1 MDSKGFESKVA
12 ELVAVTQ
19 RLDVTRI
26 LLVRRMT
33 LTDPETL
40 KWANLRQ
47 LELIFGVILEK
58 ALERT
63 DKDVVFAAS
72 QDQFDP
78 LLPPGDDTA
87 RDQERWMLFDLS
99 RAMLAGM
106 KPSDETTAAAVMEE
120 LAADEAA
127 ADSPIQ
133 AGDFPTLFDETLARH
148 ARKILS
154 AFAATST
161 RPHIP
166 HPFLFA
172 PQFGACY
179 EKVLRQY
186 VLPTMRTARRIK
198 EMASSR
204 NWQEKGSADRL
215 LGMVLAGESNNP
227 IMHYWD
233 TRWAGFDPARA
244 TAKGKGTIRPE
255 DNPWQE
261 FKEDGA
267 KHGYIPPFYTDIP
280 MLQRILRY
288 DGDEVQETWN
298 QIAQI
303 YQQEFSPKSKADQA
317 RQGAFRDAL
326 LRAMEKLDFHAGNLL
341 VIRAFFDLPKVDR
354 MFLKLLIQSMGRSDL
369 ERERKAPL
377 LIAFYNDLPL

>member
-1 MDSKGFESKVA
+1 MDAKGFESKVA

-19 RLDVTRI
+19 RLDVPRI
-26 LLVRRMT
+26 LMVRRLT
-33 LTDPETL
+33 LGDPETL
-40 KWANLRQ
+40 KWANQRQ
-47 LELIFGVILEK
+47 LELIFSVILEK
-58 ALERT
+58 AIERT

-72 QDQFDP
+72 QNQFEA
-78 LLPPGDDTA
+78 LLPPGDDDA

-106 KPSDETTAAAVMEE
+106 KPSEETTTDAVMEE
-120 LAADEAA
+120 LAADE
-127 ADSPIQ
+127 DVDKPME

-154 AFAATST
+154 AFAATNT

-166 HPFLFA
+166 HPFLFS
-172 PQFGACY
+172 PHFGAVY

-198 EMASSR
+198 EMATSR
-204 NWQEKGSADRL
+204 NWQEKGSAARL
-215 LGMVLAGESNNP
+215 LGMIQAGESNNA
-227 IMHYWD
+227 ILHYWD
-233 TRWAGFDPARA
+233 TRWNGFDPARA
-244 TAKGKGTIRPE
+244 TAKGKGTIRPG

-261 FKEDGA
+261 FKDDAA
-267 KHGYIPPFYTDIP
+267 KHGYIPAFYTDIP

-288 DGDEVQETWN
+288 DGEEIAESWSF
-298 QIAQI
+298 IAQI
-303 YQQEFSPKSKADQA
+303 YEQEFHPKAKADQA

-326 LRAMEKLDFHAGNLL
+326 LRAMEKLDHHAGDLL

-354 MFLKLLIQSMGRSDL
+354 MFLKLLIQSMGRSET

-377 LIAFYNDLPL
+377 LIAFYNDLPR